1 MNKHTAGP
9 PLQWNKKKIK
19 GKCQLQLANAEPEQ
33 KPVLVLDGLMH
44 CGFLQIVIHIIT
56 LFFFSPDS
64 HSLSLSRF
72 LFSPSKQSRL
82 YFSLNRSAQ

>member
-1 MNKHTAGP
+1 M
-9 PLQWNKKKIK
+9 K

-56 LFFFSPDS
+56 LFFFPLTLTLS
-64 HSLSLSRF
+64 HCLA
-72 LFSPSKQSRL
+72 FSFPL
-82 YFSLNRSAQ
+82 PNRVDCIFP

>member
-1 MNKHTAGP
+1 M
-9 PLQWNKKKIK
+9 K

-56 LFFFSPDS
+56 LFFFPLTLS
-64 HSLSLSRF
+64 HCLV
-72 LFSPSKQSRL
+72 FSFPL
-82 YFSLNRSAQ
+82 PNRVDCIFP